1 MNKKFMVVYELRSIS
16 NLIKR
21 CLYKSAVNAKCDQYS
36 DIQGM
41 IINYLSN
48 NKDKD
53 IFQKDVEEIFT
64 IRRSTVTGILQLME
78 KNNLITR
85 ESVPYDARLK
95 KIVLTELGEK
105 INIHIIKIMDE
116 FEDKI
121 TKGISGEELEKFV
134 DIINKLKK
142 NIE

>member
-1 MNKKFMVVYELRSIS
+1 MSKKIRVVYELRSIS

-21 CLYKSAVNAKCDQYS
+21 CIYKSSVNAKCDQFS
-36 DIQGM
+36 ETQGM

-53 IFQKDVEEIFT
+53 IFQRDIEEIFT
-64 IRRSTVTGILQLME
+64 IRRSTVTGILQSME
-78 KNNLITR
+78 KNNLIKR
-85 ESVPYDARLK
+85 ENVSYDARLK
-95 KIVLTELGEK
+95 KIVLTEFGEK
-105 INIHIIKIMDE
+105 INIHIIKAMDD

-121 TKGISGEELEKFV
+121 TKGIPDEELDKFV
-134 DIINKLKK
+134 EIINKLKK

>member
-1 MNKKFMVVYELRSIS
+1 MNKKNMVIYELRSIS

-21 CLYKSAVNAKCDQYS
+21 CIYKSAVNAKCDQFS
-36 DIQGM
+36 EIQGM

-53 IFQKDVEEIFT
+53 IFQRDIEEIFT
-64 IRRSTVTGILQLME
+64 IRRSTVTGILQSME
-78 KNNLITR
+78 KNNLIKR
-85 ESVPYDARLK
+85 ESVPDDARLK
-95 KIVLTELGEK
+95 KIVLTEFGER
-105 INIHIIKIMDE
+105 INIHIIKAMDD

-121 TKGISGEELEKFV
+121 TKGISDEDLDKFI